1 MLKQIIYSGIEGR
14 DKFILSDFP
23 KTIEQANIFERDC
36 SKLRAVIFAAGG
48 DAGTQI
54 QIVDN
59 GISAESIDSLF
70 QKEHRLKTMHCW
82 DESTFNEH
90 LGNKTEW
97 GIIVG
102 PPLSGKSLIAGIV
115 EECTNG
121 KVIDVPKLAE
131 SIKGRLGTDEG
142 PFEDRVPDAEVEKD
156 ILEMIEA
163 DKASGESK
171 FYLID
176 GQHHETV
183 EAATN
188 FFLTNMN
195 APTCLINCS
204 ADP

>member
-1 MLKQIIYSGIEGR
+1 
-14 DKFILSDFP
+14 
-23 KTIEQANIFERDC
+23 
-36 SKLRAVIFAAGG
+36 
-48 DAGTQI
+48 
-54 QIVDN
+54 
-59 GISAESIDSLF
+59 
-70 QKEHRLKTMHCW
+70 MHCW